1 MQLAQKN
8 LKGNY
13 VNNWEKKINMPKT
26 VKNKLCN
33 CKWFVVHF
41 NGKLFP
47 PIFHNLSLLK
57 LFSQQNQ

>member
-1 MQLAQKN
+1 MDLKVYIHISKMQLAQKN

-41 NGKLFP
+41 STF
-47 PIFHNLSLLK
+47 
-57 LFSQQNQ
+57 